1 MRVALAQIDCILG
14 DVDENFHRAKEVVAE
29 AKDKG
34 ADLVVFP
41 ELSLARL
48 RPERT

>member
-1 MRVALAQIDCILG
+1 MRVALAQIDCLLG
-14 DVDENFHRAKEVVAE
+14 DIDENLRRAREVVAE

-41 ELSLARL
+41 ELSLAGYAL
-48 RPERT
+48 R